1 MLKRYFLLVAIAI
14 FFAFQSFIGSAQAV
28 ELDES
33 IRTVPVNEEGDTTVL
48 SIEQVAAGKRLFNDT
63 CASCHLN
70 GGTRTNPNVDL
81 SPEALDGAFPPRNNI
96 AALVD
101 YMKNPTTYDGFTE
114 IAEVHPAT
122 KSADIFPKMR
132 NLSEDDLVAIAGH
145 ILIQP
150 KVNSERW
157 AGGKSSY

>member
-14 FFAFQSFIGSAQAV
+14 FFAFQSFIGSASAV

-33 IRTVPVNEEGDTTVL
+33 VRTVPLNDEGDTIVL
-48 SIEQVAAGKRLFNDT
+48 SVGQVASGKRLFNDT
-63 CASCHLN
+63 CATCHLS
-70 GGTRTNPNVDL
+70 GGSRTNPNVDL
-81 SPEALDGAFPPRNNI
+81 SPESLDGAFPPRNNI
-96 AALVD
+96 EALVD
-101 YMKNPTTYDGFTE
+101 YMKNPTTYDGVTE
-114 IAEVHPAT
+114 ISEVHPAT
-122 KSADIFPKMR
+122 KSADIYPKMK

-157 AGGKSSY
+157 AGGKSSF